1 MCTPIEN
8 IRLVADLCRAGEPLP
23 GDIAGW
29 LGRSLE
35 AYLDRQVATLN
46 DAFGVRN
53 ARGGVDWRQAA
64 CIARRDTALCALAAE
79 RVADMGVS
87 AKAQAIY
94 RLSNH
99 YAATAW
105 LHDRAVEEMP
115 PHYEGKPTQ
124 WLWVAFKSGAPM
136 PLCVRRLRS
145 ILSG

>member
-8 IRLVADLCRAGEPLP
+8 IRLVADLCRTGEPLP
-23 GDIAGW
+23 GNIAGW

-64 CIARRDTALCALAAE
+64 RIARRDSALRALAVE
-79 RVADMGVS
+79 RMADMGVS
-87 AKAQAIY
+87 AKAQAIFK
-94 RLSNH
+94 LSNH

-105 LHDRAVEEMP
+105 LRDRALEVMP
-115 PHYEGKPTQ
+115 SHYEGKSTR
-124 WLWVAFKSGAPM
+124 WLWLAFKSGAPM